1 MKHFFK
7 AKHFFRTMIAAA
19 ALAAASVAPGMA
31 QTSRIIVVSHG
42 QASDPFWSVVKNG
55 VAKAAAD
62 LKVAVDYRAPE
73 TFDMVAMSQLID
85 AAVNQK
91 PAGLVVS
98 IPDASAL
105 GPSIQ
110 KAVAAG
116 IPVISMNSGS
126 DVSKKLGAL
135 LHVGQ
140 DEFDAGKAAGE
151 KLAGMGG
158 KVGICVNH
166 EVGNVALD
174 LRCKG
179 FQEGFKGKVTVVPVS
194 NDPSEVR
201 AKVKAALADASID
214 TVMALGASLN
224 GEPSLEAVKE
234 VGRTGRVRVASF
246 DLSPSFLKAVA
257 AGEAAFAIDQQQ
269 FLQGYLPVA
278 FLALNA
284 ESGLIPGGN
293 VPSGPNLVT
302 KEKAAQVV
310 ELSAKGIR

>member
-1 MKHFFK
+1 MKSLV
-7 AKHFFRTMIAAA
+7 TGLVAAA
-19 ALAAASVAPGMA
+19 ALTMAATVPAAA
-31 QTSRIIVVSHG
+31 QQNNRIIVVSHG
-42 QASDPFWSVVKNG
+42 QANDPFWSVVKNG
-55 VAKAAAD
+55 VSEAGKD
-62 LKVAVDYRAPE
+62 MNVQVDYRAPE

-126 DVSKKLGAL
+126 DVSKKLGAM

-140 DEFDAGKAAGE
+140 DEVEAGRIAGA
-151 KLAGMGG
+151 KLKEMGG
-158 KVGICVNH
+158 KVGICVNQ
-166 EVGNVALD
+166 EVGNVSLD

-179 FQEGFKGKVTVVPVS
+179 FTDGFGGKVTVLPVS
-194 NDPSEVR
+194 NDPTDVR
-201 AKVKAALADASID
+201 AKVKAALAADGSVD
-214 TVMALGASLN
+214 TVLALGAGTA
-224 GEPSLEAVKE
+224 GEPTVAAVKDA
-234 VGRTGRVRVASF
+234 GKTGAVRVATF
-246 DLSPSFLKAVA
+246 DLSAGFLKSVA
-257 AGEAAFAIDQQQ
+257 SGEAVFAIDQQQ
-269 FLQGYLPVA
+269 YLQGYLPVV

-284 ESGLIPGGN
+284 KYGLMPGGN
-293 VPSGPNLVT
+293 VPSGPNLIT
-302 KEKAAQVV
+302 KDKANQVI